1 MTEQQFNEVANDVRN
16 ALKVGINGQNA
27 PQIGDGRCPSPSL
40 RSPSPS
46 PSNQGSS
53 TGSSSNNGASFV
65 ANQNM
70 HVQPMGRGFLSVQER
85 RERGEAAKRAAK
97 LNRSFGRHSLGG
109 TVSGKLTPEERRR
122 KGDKRRKMDKAAS
135 LPPMSRPKMVKDVT
149 DELRQYDDTTQASP
163 DFF

>member
-1 MTEQQFNEVANDVRN
+1 MTEQQFNELANDVRN

-27 PQIGDGRCPSPSL
+27 PQIGDGQSSSPSL
-40 RSPSPS
+40 
-46 PSNQGSS
+46 SNQGSS

-65 ANQNM
+65 ANQNT

-97 LNRSFGRHSLGG
+97 FNRSFGRHSLGG

-122 KGDKRRKMDKAAS
+122 KGDQRRKMDKAAS
-135 LPPMSRPKMVKDVT
+135 LPPKSRPKMVKDVT

-163 DFF
+163 AFF